1 MRVLKLEN
9 LRADFNNIPKIKSS
23 VAICASRALGKKAS
37 QVRRRRRRRPRL
49 LAVQEIA
56 KSEASVHKDKK
67 ETHKELKFCGEKMGT
82 MGDFNVLPQDCF
94 AHVISFTSPR
104 HACILSLL
112 SSSFR
117 SAVDSDVTWER
128 FLPSDYASLLSRA
141 VQPVQYASKKE
152 LYLRLCDHPLQIDG
166 GKLSFGLKKSTG
178 AKCFTIPACKMN
190 MPAGY
195 GDIKYWKFISLS
207 DSRFPKGVMLIHKIT
222 GRHTQ
227 ISGRIDSKILSSHT
241 IYAPYLIFRTAKAVE
256 LDEMSFLRSTVT
268 ISELSECKQKVFLR
282 PPSNPTEFSQCK
294 RYLYLCKTGN
304 HTLDVKW
311 PKKRIDGWM
320 EVEMGQFYNENWE
333 DREVEISL
341 RVIHGLITAGIVFL
355 GVEFRPKMA
364 VGTVRPWMCA

>member
-1 MRVLKLEN
+1 MRVSNLKN
-9 LRADFNNIPKIKSS
+9 LRAEFNNIPKIKSS
-23 VAICASRALGKKAS
+23 MAICASRALGKKAS
-37 QVRRRRRRRPRL
+37 RARRRRARL

-56 KSEASVHKDKK
+56 KSEPSVHKEK
-67 ETHKELKFCGEKMGT
+67 EETQKEYKFCGEKMGT
-82 MGDFNVLPQDCF
+82 MGDFNLLPEDCF

-152 LYLRLCDHPLQIDG
+152 LYLRLCDHPVQIDG

-190 MPAGY
+190 MPVYKG
-195 GDIKYWKFISLS
+195 IKYWKLISLS
-207 DSRFPKGVMLIHKIT
+207 NSRFPKGAKLIYRIT
-222 GRHTQ
+222 GGHTQ
-227 ISGRIDSKILSSHT
+227 ISGSIDSKNLSSHT
-241 IYAPYLIFRTAKAVE
+241 IYAPHLIFRTTEAVE
-256 LDEMSFLRSTVT
+256 LEEMSFLLSTVT
-268 ISELSECKQKVFLR
+268 ISGLSECKQRVFLR
-282 PPSNPTEFSQCK
+282 PPCNPTEFSQHKCH
-294 RYLYLCKTGN
+294 LHLHETGN
-304 HTLDVKW
+304 HKLDVKW
-311 PKKRIDGWM
+311 PKKRTDGWM

-333 DREVEISL
+333 DREVEITL
-341 RVIHGLITAGIVFL
+341 RVTHGFLSSGIDFL

-364 VGTVRPWMCA
+364 VGTVRPWMRA